1 MLIREGPIRG
11 RMALCLDSDISE
23 LKKCSCV
30 APVESHK
37 TNPTLCMNWSIL
49 TSLVD
54 TPFPHNLE
62 IAGSNPQQLVTPTT
76 EPTPPL
82 SFPSTSP
89 VAISLI
95 WQKAFAVLK
104 TLASPQHWGWLR
116 QARHTH
122 WISQVSMSP
131 Q

>member
-1 MLIREGPIRG
+1 
-11 RMALCLDSDISE
+11 
-23 LKKCSCV
+23 
-30 APVESHK
+30 
-37 TNPTLCMNWSIL
+37 MNWSML

-82 SFPSTSP
+82 SFPSTYP
-89 VAISLI
+89 VALSHI
-95 WQKAFAVLK
+95 WQKA
-104 TLASPQHWGWLR
+104 LR
-116 QARHTH
+116 RTH